1 PPQAHSVILPTQN
14 QRVCK
19 DRPPARPIFAG
30 PANVAPYP
38 TLQQR
43 DKPRNPQ
50 PEVGGALARRAVD
63 APEGI

>member
-1 PPQAHSVILPTQN
+1 SVIFPTQTH
-14 QRVCK
+14 RACK
-19 DRPPARPIFAG
+19 DRPRARPIFAG
-30 PANVAPYP
+30 PAKPAPYP